1 MASRLQN
8 PEVRERAIAGR
19 LTREPD
25 SPVALLT
32 VEELLLLR
40 AWLLCTCSPYRAL
53 PEPDEAWLASS
64 VQASL
69 RRAQSVGGIDPDQEW
84 IADEQARR
92 AQILAGHVCHGI
104 AGSWRFGGARVDD
117 EELIV
122 VFPLAVGLNDRD
134 TRWWYAALDFDPPAD
149 RAQQGPADD
158 SDLIAA
164 FLKGTCRRRA
174 GSFASF
180 THLTEAYRAWAHEAA
195 LLTLEAPQLIAHLE
209 ALGHLRPAEERD
221 PRRRRVLDLVLRGAD
236 EQPRSA
242 AHIPRAIRRPAPPRA
257 FTPARK
263 QAALT

>member
-1 MASRLQN
+1 MHSRVNVVPVAVIGPRRGRTAHYGGRVASRLQS

-32 VEELLLLR
+32 VEEFLLLR

-64 VQASL
+64 VQAS
-69 RRAQSVGGIDPDQEW
+69 
-84 IADEQARR
+84 
-92 AQILAGHVCHGI
+92 GI

-117 EELIV
+117 EELID
-122 VFPLAVGLNDRD
+122 VFPLAVGLTDRD

-149 RAQQGPADD
+149 RVQQGPAGDR
-158 SDLIAA
+158 DLIAA
-164 FLKGTCRRRA
+164 FLKGSCRRRT

-180 THLTEAYRAWAHEAA
+180 THVTEAYRAWAHEAA
-195 LLTLEAPQLIAHLE
+195 LLTLDAPQLIAHLE
-209 ALGHLRPAEERD
+209 ALGHLCPTEERD

-236 EQPRSA
+236 EQPRRA
-242 AHIPRAIRRPAPPRA
+242 ADIPRAIRRPAPPRA
-257 FTPARK
+257 FTPARE
-263 QAALT
+263 QAALA